1 MFYDALASVKVSD
14 PPIFTAYLKKF
25 DYNQKGRRAFIR
37 ASHLKDRPALI
48 QWIKTMVEDEECY
61 KQWNLPD
68 TEPGRGIQNNA
79 AGIQVIVA
87 DCLANDYTFRQ
98 EHFHCHIARYN
109 PAMPRSDSAR
119 YRPSSHVPPARSNPL
134 RFVKAAR

>member
-61 KQWNLPD
+61 CPWNLRA
-68 TEPGRGIQNNA
+68 TEPEQCIVNNA
-79 AGIQVIVA
+79 QRIQIFIA
-87 DCLANDYTFRQ
+87 DCLAYDYAFSQ

-109 PAMPRSDSAR
+109 PSMPHSGSAR
-119 YRPSSHVPPARSNPL
+119 YHPSSHVLPARSNPL
-134 RFVKAAR
+134 RFVKSAR